1 MLPKDGVDIEKLMV
15 SDGEYDKITV
25 WTKDFQRVGVLR
37 QNSKDGSLK
46 FENFGTDW

>member
-1 MLPKDGVDIEKLMV
+1 MLPKDGVVIEKLMV
-15 SDGEYDKITV
+15 PDGEYDKTTG